1 MHTFVDFCMPES
13 WGERVQVGPG
23 SRRAGKPWSKWIFL
37 LQLKAAAMPQ
47 GKWLAVWGTSLVR
60 IKKLVA
66 EIPERH
72 SPDLDTWKHG
82 DKATGAE
89 TDFS

>member
-1 MHTFVDFCMPES
+1 MLQE
-13 WGERVQVGPG
+13 
-23 SRRAGKPWSKWIFL
+23 KWS
-37 LQLKAAAMPQ
+37 
-47 GKWLAVWGTSLVR
+47 AVWGTSLVR

-66 EIPERH
+66 EVPERH
-72 SPDLDTWKHG
+72 SPDLDTCKHG